1 MAQYRMQKRY
11 AIAVLAMASV
21 WQSSF
26 AAQPLV
32 NKQFRLSSIHVTPM
46 GPIYLYPDAST
57 AANND
62 SGCNPDG
69 IAISRTKPNFSELY
83 SLVMAAMLAGKTL
96 VIDSGDFGGSP
107 VSYCFEYGRATTNSI
122 RMLN

>member
-1 MAQYRMQKRY
+1 MAQYRMQKMY

-26 AAQPLV
+26 AAQPLI
-32 NKQFRLSSIHVTPM
+32 NKQFRLSSIHVTSW
-46 GPIYLYPDAST
+46 GPVYLYPDAST
-57 AANND
+57 AANNN

-69 IAISRTKPNFSELY
+69 IAISRTKPNFNELY
-83 SLVMAAMLAGKTL
+83 SLAMAAMLAGKTL
-96 VIDSGDFGGSP
+96 VIDSGDFNGAGVNP
-107 VSYCFEYGRATTNSI
+107 CFEYGRATTNSI

>member
-1 MAQYRMQKRY
+1 MRSYFLRNLSLLGT
-11 AIAVLAMASV
+11 AVLMAVS
-21 WQSSF
+21 QAGF

-32 NKQFRLSSIHVTPM
+32 NKQFRLSSIHVTPA
-46 GPIYLYPDAST
+46 GPVYLYPDTST

-96 VIDSGDFGGSP
+96 VIDSGDFNGAGVNP
-107 VSYCFEYGRATTNSI
+107 CFEYGRATTNSI
-122 RMLN
+122 KMLN